1 MHRPNYWW
9 RRYGSAQRRSFSGH
23 RCQAYLEPYWI
34 TQPSIKH
41 TSNRSSVELFCAAVH
56 ALQRTNSLTL
66 FSDHSIV
73 VPSESQTCTM
83 LSRSAEI
90 NAIVNKSLQFTRF
103 SVCWCPSHL
112 GDLINALNL
121 WACQTRVFTNQS
133 LKTRE
138 NQACV
143 KHRHGP
149 KRMLIW
155 ESFRTNEDF
164 ICFTWGGYCR
174 DSANRRS
181 SLFFCMACGV
191 LQFQFL
197 NSL

>member
-1 MHRPNYWW
+1 MTSIWQC
-9 RRYGSAQRRSFSGH
+9 SKEFSGL
-23 RCQAYLEPYWI
+23 RCQTYLEPFWI

-56 ALQRTNSLTL
+56 AKNKFTDTLQWSL
-66 FSDHSIV
+66 HS
-73 VPSESQTCTM
+73 
-83 LSRSAEI
+83 SAQRVANMHHAVKIDWWEI

-112 GDLINALNL
+112 GGDLINALNL

-138 NQACV
+138 NQASV

-149 KRMLIW
+149 KQMLIW

-164 ICFTWGGYCR
+164 ICFTRGGYCR
-174 DSANRRS
+174 DSANRLS
-181 SLFFCMACGV
+181 SLFFYMAWSV